1 MSRIRSGSFMEEYA
15 FVKISTLEV
24 YSLHELIMLL
34 FSAQICQ
41 LKMTGML
48 VWTEASDVRES
59 FVFVL

>member
-1 MSRIRSGSFMEEYA
+1 
-15 FVKISTLEV
+15 
-24 YSLHELIMLL
+24 MLL

>member
-1 MSRIRSGSFMEEYA
+1 MEEYG
-15 FVKISTLEV
+15 FVKIFTLKV

-48 VWTEASDVRES
+48 VWTEASDVRGS